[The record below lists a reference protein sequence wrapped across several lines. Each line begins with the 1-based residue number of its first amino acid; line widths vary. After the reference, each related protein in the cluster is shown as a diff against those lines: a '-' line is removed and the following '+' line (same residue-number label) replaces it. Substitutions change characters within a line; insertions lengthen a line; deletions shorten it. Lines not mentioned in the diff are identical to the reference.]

1 MAVEGLELGRAP
13 GNWYGINAISHI
25 IQGLNEKFSPIA
37 GFKVCVFN
45 DGNIICDQ
53 IDQLGRSSNE
63 VEAKMAGTTET
74 DSLS

>member
-1 MAVEGLELGRAP
+1 VEGLELGRAP
-13 GNWYGINAISHI
+13 GDWYGINAISHI
-25 IQGLNEKFSPIA
+25 VQGLNEKYSPIA

-53 IDQLGRSSNE
+53 IDQLGCSSNE
-63 VEAKMAGTTET
+63 VEAKMVGTNET

>member
-1 MAVEGLELGRAP
+1 MEGLELGRAP
-13 GNWYGINAISHI
+13 GDWYGINAISHI
-25 IQGLNEKFSPIA
+25 VQGLNEKYSPIA

-53 IDQLGRSSNE
+53 IDQLGCSSNE
-63 VEAKMAGTTET
+63 VEAKMVGTNET